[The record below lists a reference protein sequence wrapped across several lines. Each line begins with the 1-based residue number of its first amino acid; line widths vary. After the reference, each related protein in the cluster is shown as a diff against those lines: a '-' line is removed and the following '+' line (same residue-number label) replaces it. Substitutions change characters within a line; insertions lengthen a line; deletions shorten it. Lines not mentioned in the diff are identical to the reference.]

1 MGVSGQTLQVLVGDS
16 GLVLGDW
23 ECKVRLGFVLGW
35 CVLLDLPVLRR
46 ISPYH
51 PGCMQLS
58 GVLGAGVLQILV
70 V

>member
-1 MGVSGQTLQVLVGDS
+1 MKARLIFFIAQLTSQTLHLFGRNYVFGHEVS
-16 GLVLGDW
+16 S
-23 ECKVRLGFVLGW
+23 
-35 CVLLDLPVLRR
+35 VLLDLPVLRR